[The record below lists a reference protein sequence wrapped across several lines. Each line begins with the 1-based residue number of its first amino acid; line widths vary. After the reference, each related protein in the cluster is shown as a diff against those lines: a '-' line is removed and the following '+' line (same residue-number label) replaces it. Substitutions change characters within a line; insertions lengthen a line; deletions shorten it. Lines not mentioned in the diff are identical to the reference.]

1 MGKREDHPLGNGDR
15 MSRAGLLR
23 AALAL
28 SLLLAA
34 LVVSACGSSSGGGAT
49 ELKFFI
55 FNEPSGILPKIANQ
69 CSKQSKGEYTISF
82 EYLPSDADQQREQL
96 VRRLGAQDDSIDIM
110 GMDVIWTG
118 EFANAG
124 WVEQFKGADEKAAI
138 KGVFP
143 SVAETAR
150 FEDKVWAAPAWS
162 NTELLWYRKDRV
174 KSPPRTWQQMFK
186 QAEQIGENNLIEV
199 QGNRYE
205 GLMVWF
211 NSMVE
216 SAGTTIVD
224 PKDAQQIALDPAATE
239 KALGLM
245 VELAKSPFADP
256 SLSTSNE
263 DSARLAFESGTA
275 SFMLNYPFVYPSA
288 KENAPEIFKQLGVAQ
303 YPRVEAGMPA
313 KPPLG
318 GINLGVSAYSQ
329 HKQEAFDAI
338 ACMRQPKNQIKI
350 ATAGG
355 LPPVTRSLYDSKA
368 IDKVYPGFSG
378 QILRAIEHAA
388 PRPVTPAYQ
397 DLTLAIQRS
406 IHPLDGIDDVG
417 ASVDDLRSNVE
428 TALKVEGLL

>member
-1 MGKREDHPLGNGDR
+1 MREADR
-15 MSRAGLLR
+15 NRVRGLAFIAGL
-23 AALAL
+23 AV
-28 SLLLAA
+28 LLAA
-34 LVVSACGSSSGGGAT
+34 ALGISACGSGDSGGPT

-55 FNEPSGILPKIANQ
+55 FNEPSGILPKIADQ
-69 CSKQSKGEYTISF
+69 CSKQSHGEYEISF

-96 VRRLGAQDDSIDIM
+96 VRRLGAKDDSIDIM

-124 WVEQFKGADEKAAI
+124 WVEQFKGADEKDAV

-174 KSPPRTWQQMFK
+174 KTPPRTWDEMFK
-186 QAEQIGENNLIEV
+186 QAGKIGENNLIEV

-216 SAGTTIVD
+216 SAGTTIVKPD
-224 PKDAQQIALDPAATE
+224 DAQQIALDPAATE

-245 VELAKSPFADP
+245 VELAKSPYADP
-256 SLSTSNE
+256 SLSTSDE

-303 YPRVEAGMPA
+303 YPRVDASKPA

-318 GINLGVSAYSQ
+318 GINLGVSSYSQ
-329 HKQEAFDAI
+329 HKKEAFDAI

-355 LPPVTRSLYDSKA
+355 LPPVTRRLYDSKA

-378 QILRAIEHAA
+378 QILKSIEHAA

>member
-1 MGKREDHPLGNGDR
+1 MRRADPNRLKGLACI
-15 MSRAGLLR
+15 AGLALMVG
-23 AALAL
+23 AALGL
-28 SLLLAA
+28 
-34 LVVSACGSSSGGGAT
+34 SACGGDDSGGPT

-55 FNEPSGILPKIANQ
+55 FNEPSGILPTIADA
-69 CSKQSKGEYTISF
+69 CSKQSDGEYSISF

-96 VRRLGAQDDSIDIM
+96 VRRLGAEDDSIDIM

-124 WVEQFKGADEKAAI
+124 WVEQFKGRDERQAT
-138 KGVFP
+138 KGIFP

-150 FEDKVWAAPAWS
+150 FEDKLWAAPIWS

-174 KSPPRTWQQMFK
+174 KTPPKTWDEMYQQ
-186 QAEQIGENNLIEV
+186 AADIGENNAIEV

-216 SAGTTIVD
+216 GAGTTIVEPD
-224 PKDAQQIALDPAATE
+224 DAQQIALEPAATE
-239 KALGLM
+239 KALSTM
-245 VELAKSPFADP
+245 VELAKSDFADP
-256 SLSTSNE
+256 SLSTSDE

-275 SFMLNYPFVYPSA
+275 SFMINYPFVYPSA
-288 KENAPEIFKQLGVAQ
+288 KENAPEIFKNLGVAQ
-303 YPRVEAGMPA
+303 YPRVDANRPA

-318 GINLGVSAYSQ
+318 GINLGVSSYSK

-338 ACMRQPKNQIKI
+338 SCMRQPKNQIKI

-355 LPPVTRSLYDSKA
+355 LPPVTRSLYDAKA
-368 IDKVYPGFSG
+368 IDKVYPGFSD
-378 QILRAIEHAA
+378 QILTAIENAA

-406 IHPLDGIDDVG
+406 IHPLDDIDDVN
-417 ASVDDLRSNVE
+417 ATVDDLRQNVE